1 MTSGRSNNDGATSL
15 TAVFLMIFSAAI
27 LLLLIGMYLIIG
39 LHSENIVKF
48 LKEHTAIVFEISE
61 AEKLNIANISLAL
74 QKDERLR
81 PSTIEHISA
90 KEGLEFMQK
99 EMGRDLLPD
108 DMENPFTDLISSYV
122 LEQFTSDEALMSIKE
137 DWEGRTGIDK
147 VYFQNDYLI
156 FWDEWKQRIAKAT
169 GISVIFL
176 LIVTILLIFNT
187 VKLSIYTKTESI
199 EILELVGA
207 DWNYIRR
214 PFLRVATKM
223 GIISALLSS
232 ILIAL
237 VLSVFLFQ
245 TPGLIDYFNWYFMLV
260 TILILIVIGI
270 LLQWVS
276 TYIVVNKSLKQAVSN
291 YK

>member
-1 MTSGRSNNDGATSL
+1 MGGRSKNDGAASL

-27 LLLLIGMYLIIG
+27 LLLLIGMYLVIG

-61 AEKLNIANISLAL
+61 DVRHDEGDISKLL
-74 QKDERLR
+74 KEDKRLR
-81 PSTIEHISA
+81 PSTIEYISA
-90 KEGLEFMQK
+90 EDGLKFMQE

-122 LEQFTSDEALMSIKE
+122 LEQFTSDEALAQIKV
-137 DWEGRTGIDK
+137 DWEGMSGIEK

-169 GISVIFL
+169 GISVLFL

-187 VKLSIYTKTESI
+187 VKLSIYTKNESI

-207 DWNYIRR
+207 DWNYIRQ

-232 ILIAL
+232 IFIAL
-237 VLSVFLFQ
+237 ILSLFLYQ
-245 TPGLIDYFNWYFMLV
+245 TPGLIDYFNWYFMLS
-260 TILILIVIGI
+260 TILVLIVIGV

-276 TYIVVNKSLKQAVSN
+276 TYIVVNNSLKQAVSN